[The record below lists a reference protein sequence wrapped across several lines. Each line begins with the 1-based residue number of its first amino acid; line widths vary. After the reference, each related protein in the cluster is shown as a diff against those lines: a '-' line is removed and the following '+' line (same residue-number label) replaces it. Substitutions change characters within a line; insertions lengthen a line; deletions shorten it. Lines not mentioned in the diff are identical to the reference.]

1 MSRRQRPDSNA
12 STPTVART
20 LLAETRD
27 RLRIV
32 LYSDAIDVGG
42 AEIGAR
48 YLLQH
53 LDRRVEV
60 TVVGTE
66 KEVVA
71 KIAEGRA
78 GTTKVLLPPIRDQ
91 RDLAALRTHLRTL
104 RQLRP
109 DIVQVNLQVPWA
121 SRYATLAAFLTPGAK
136 TVAVEHLPLAPSS
149 PTQARTKQWL
159 SRRLSAHVA
168 VGHRSARE
176 LEDRWQLR
184 PESIRSIHNGV
195 PDRPIEPSTASHGE
209 FVVGS
214 VGRLHEQKGY
224 DVLLEA
230 AAGVPGSTVVLV
242 GTGPQSGALQAL
254 ARRCGLG
261 DRVIFLGWLDD
272 PLPKVATF
280 DVLVLPSRWE
290 AFPLSILEAM
300 LAGVAVIATD
310 VGSVREAVIDGETG
324 LLVQPD
330 DAAELARALRALRDD
345 PELRRRLAESGR
357 EFARRNFTATAMA
370 RSYEALYDEI
380 SS

>member
-1 MSRRQRPDSNA
+1 M
-12 STPTVART
+12 
-20 LLAETRD
+20 
-27 RLRIV
+27 RIV
-32 LYSDAIDVGG
+32 LYSDATDVGG
-42 AEIGAR
+42 AEICAR

-60 TVVGTE
+60 TVVGTKE
-66 KEVVA
+66 EVVA
-71 KIAEGRA
+71 KIADGRA
-78 GTTKVLLPPIRDQ
+78 DTTKVLVPPIRDQ

-149 PTQARTKQWL
+149 PTQARSKQWL
-159 SRRLSAHVA
+159 SRRLNAHVA
-168 VGHRSARE
+168 VGRRSARE

-195 PDRPIEPSTASHGE
+195 PDRPIEPSRASHGE

-230 AAGVPGSTVVLV
+230 AAGVPASTVVLV
-242 GTGPQSGALQAL
+242 GTGPESGALQAL
-254 ARRCGLG
+254 ARRRGLG

-330 DAAELARALRALRDD
+330 DAAELACALRALRDD